1 MTNKKLPG
9 GTRRP
14 GSPASLKEPGAG
26 GGCELEYDLLH
37 LASSSNMLLRKRC
50 RHGPCRLPFLLLLLM
65 LGCVLL
71 MVAVLLPPPHAP
83 HPAVT
88 AQATQRSPDAGYRL
102 DFGESQ
108 EWVLEAED
116 EGQEYSPLEGL
127 PPFISLREDQ
137 LLVAVASPRARRN
150 KTQSR
155 RGGSYRLIKQP
166 SRRQDEEAPER
177 DWAAEEEDGAASEDE
192 LTPRSLEEAFSA
204 RIPLQRA
211 LPEVRH
217 PLCCCLPLLPLSG
230 PTRDSLQSEATR
242 GTGPSASPHYK
253 TRPKSSS

>member
-1 MTNKKLPG
+1 MTSEKLPG
-9 GTRRP
+9 GTRKP
-14 GSPASLKEPGAG
+14 GSSASLKEPGAG
-26 GGCELEYDLLH
+26 GGRELEYDLLH
-37 LASSSNMLLRKRC
+37 LASSSNMLLRKR
-50 RHGPCRLPFLLLLLM
+50 CRLPFLLLLLM

-71 MVAVLLPPPHAP
+71 MVAVLLPPQHTP

-88 AQATQRSPDAGYRL
+88 AQAAQRSPDAGYRL

-155 RGGSYRLIKQP
+155 RGGSYRLIKQQ

-192 LTPRSLEEAFSA
+192 LTPRSLEETFSA

-217 PLCCCLPLLPLSG
+217 PL
-230 PTRDSLQSEATR
+230 
-242 GTGPSASPHYK
+242 
-253 TRPKSSS
+253 

>member
-1 MTNKKLPG
+1 
-9 GTRRP
+9 
-14 GSPASLKEPGAG
+14 
-26 GGCELEYDLLH
+26 
-37 LASSSNMLLRKRC
+37 MLLRKRC
-50 RHGPCRLPFLLLLLM
+50 KHGPCRLQFLLLLLM

-71 MVAVLLPPPHAP
+71 MVAMLHPPPHAP
-83 HPAVT
+83 HPAVSVL
-88 AQATQRSPDAGYRL
+88 ATQHSPGAGYRL

-150 KTQSR
+150 KTQGR
-155 RGGSYRLIKQP
+155 RGGSYRLIRQP

-177 DWAAEEEDGAASEDE
+177 DWGAEEEDGEVSDDE
-192 LTPRSLEEAFSA
+192 LTPLGLEEALSA

-211 LPEVRH
+211 LPEVRD
-217 PLCCCLPLLPLSG
+217 PL
-230 PTRDSLQSEATR
+230 
-242 GTGPSASPHYK
+242 
-253 TRPKSSS
+253 